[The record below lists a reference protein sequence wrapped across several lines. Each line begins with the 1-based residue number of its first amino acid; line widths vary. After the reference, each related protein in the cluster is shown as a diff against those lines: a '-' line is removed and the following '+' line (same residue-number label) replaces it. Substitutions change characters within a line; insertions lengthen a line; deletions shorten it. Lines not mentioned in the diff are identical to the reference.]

1 MRSEFEDDDR
11 DKYDIIFRIGQQLKW
26 IADTHGV
33 AVVVVNHVK
42 SGGDSWAEQS
52 PMQYS
57 SCGRK
62 RMGVTSVP
70 YGGTSPT
77 LGFTWAHCV
86 KTRIRLSKDARL
98 VGSAGPAALA
108 SHSSSSSNSNS
119 SSNLAHDHDP
129 DQGGSEYGRDDGGG
143 KRQVR
148 SLYLEYD
155 PGLPPRGCLYEITRA
170 GVFGVPGSET
180 EVD

>member
-42 SGGDSWAEQS
+42 GGDTWAEQS
-52 PMQYS
+52 SMQYS

-86 KTRIRLSKDARL
+86 KSRVRLSKDPRL
-98 VGSAGPAALA
+98 ICSAGPAALA
-108 SHSSSSSNSNS
+108 SYSSSSNS
-119 SSNLAHDHDP
+119 SNNLPHDH
-129 DQGGSEYGRDDGGG
+129 DQGGSDSGCDDVAGGSG

-148 SLYLEYD
+148 SLYLEFD

-170 GVFGVPGSET
+170 GVFGVPGSLT

>member
-42 SGGDSWAEQS
+42 SGGDTWIEQS

-57 SCGRK
+57 SCGRS

-86 KTRIRLSKDARL
+86 KTRVRLSKDPRL
-98 VGSAGPAALA
+98 ICSAGPAALA
-108 SHSSSSSNSNS
+108 SYSSSSSSSSSSSN
-119 SSNLAHDHDP
+119 NLPHDHDE
-129 DQGGSEYGRDDGGG
+129 GGSDSVRDDG

-148 SLYLEYD
+148 SLYLEFD

-170 GVFGVPGSET
+170 GVFGVPGSGT